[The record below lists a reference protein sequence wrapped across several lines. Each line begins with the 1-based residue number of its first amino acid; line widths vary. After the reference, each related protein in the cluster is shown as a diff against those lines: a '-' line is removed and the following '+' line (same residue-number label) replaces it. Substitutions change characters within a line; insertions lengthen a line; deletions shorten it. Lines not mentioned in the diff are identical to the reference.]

1 MYKDEITNN
10 INKNL
15 TEKKVKEFVV
25 ENFKT
30 AKLFEKYG
38 IDYCCN
44 GNRPLKDSLSEKNI
58 EVDTFM
64 PELEKILVG
73 NNNEDQIFSSMDLVT
88 LSQYIVNTHHK
99 YVKEAIPVIGAY
111 LDKVVNA
118 HSKNHPEL
126 NNIKH
131 EFSVLSADM
140 LAHMDKEEKI
150 LFPLIKY
157 LVESKKYGETPKS
170 SGYGT
175 VKNPIKKMEQEHQS
189 AGSELEIIRNL
200 SNGFKLPDDACTTYT
215 VTYKELE
222 EFEKDLFKH
231 IHLENNIL
239 FPKAIELENEL
250 TNLK

>member
-1 MYKDEITNN
+1 MFKEEVSNRTNT
-10 INKNL
+10 NL
-15 TEKKVKEFVV
+15 AEKKVKEFVV

-44 GNRPLKDSLSEKNI
+44 GNRSLKDSLSGKSI
-58 EVDTFM
+58 EMNTFI
-64 PELEKILVG
+64 PELEKILG
-73 NNNEDQIFSSMDLVT
+73 ENKNDDQVFSAMDLIT
-88 LSQYIVNTHHK
+88 LSQYIVNNHHK
-99 YVKEAIPVIGAY
+99 YVKEAIPLIEAH

-126 NNIKH
+126 ISIRQ
-131 EFSVLSADM
+131 EFSILSAEM
-140 LAHMDKEEKI
+140 LTHMDKEEKI

-157 LVESKKYGETPKS
+157 LVDSKKYNETPKS

-175 VKNPIKKMEQEHQS
+175 VQNPIRKMEQEHQS
-189 AGSELEIIRNL
+189 AGNEMEKIRNY
-200 SNGFKLPDDACTTYT
+200 SDDYKLPEDACTTYT

-250 TNLK
+250 LNLK

>member
-1 MYKDEITNN
+1 MYKDEIQNST
-10 INKNL
+10 KTDL
-15 TEKKVKEFVV
+15 AEKKVKEFVV

-58 EVDTFM
+58 EIDTFI
-64 PELEKILVG
+64 PELKKILG
-73 NNNEDQIFSSMDLVT
+73 GDKSDDQIFSLMDLVS

-99 YVKEAIPVIGAY
+99 YVKEAIPVIETH

-118 HSKNHPEL
+118 HSNNHPEL
-126 NNIKH
+126 NNIRH
-131 EFSVLSADM
+131 EFSLLAADM

-157 LVESKKYGETPKS
+157 LVESKRYNEAPKS

-189 AGSELEIIRNL
+189 AGNEMEIIHNL
-200 SNGFKLPDDACTTYT
+200 SNGFKLPEDACSTYT

-250 TNLK
+250 LNLK

>member
-1 MYKDEITNN
+1 MYKEEISNRS
-10 INKNL
+10 NKNL
-15 TEKKVKEFVV
+15 EERKVKEFVV

-44 GNRPLKDSLSEKNI
+44 GNRPLKDSLSEKKI
-58 EVDTFM
+58 DVESFIS
-64 PELEKILVG
+64 ELEKILG
-73 NNNEDQIFSSMDLVT
+73 ENINNDEIFSAMDLVL

-99 YVKEAIPVIGAY
+99 FVKEAIPVIEAH

-118 HSKNHPEL
+118 HGKNHPEVSS
-126 NNIKH
+126 IRD
-131 EFSVLSADM
+131 EFGILSAEM
-140 LAHMDKEEKI
+140 LSHMDKEEKI

-157 LVESKKYGETPKS
+157 LVDSKKYNETPKS

-175 VKNPIKKMEQEHQS
+175 VQNPIKKMEQEHQS
-189 AGSELEIIRNL
+189 AGNEMEKIRN
-200 SNGFKLPDDACTTYT
+200 SSGGYKLPEDACATYT

-250 TNLK
+250 LNLK